1 MTDTLERV
9 FVLIV
14 IILAVLFIGVG
25 LNVFESFTT
34 MRHERDPTT
43 MEQTGLITDSP
54 GNPAV
59 VYKSTSGVVN
69 DQYTNV
75 PTRENV
81 YQNVLQR
88 YSSQIPSQS
97 YSGGQMSENRI
108 LKSSGGPLP
117 NVILNPAS
125 DADKQIVC
133 KLNDTCEDYV
143 IDRTLYCPIGM
154 DRMETGAVGSGQRRY
169 NGCYS
174 GGRRIPS
181 LGCRHGVEE
190 ANSMAGGNL
199 CRILSQLKIQRVG
212 SGFIMI
218 PRYSVLKALLEKPI
232 ASLPDT
238 ERNQIIEMVNLRRNI
253 VAQMTFSLKSQVS
266 RSRGDK
272 MAESQLM
279 SYYNGLL
286 YNTTILYQPVT
297 DGMRMPRA
305 GFYAD
310 GISLPALERLP
321 QEQDYNVTA
330 GSIGDTTKAPLP
342 ELETVVTPD
351 VVATLPGLP
360 IPARIEPTPPPP
372 PPQPRPTPIPRP
384 SIMPAKV
391 PGPSQVTPRP
401 APAPG
406 MNTDNCPIGQGRMNG
421 QCVPATRILQE
432 LQYWTRADRRK
443 KFMVEQGKTKYRQFM
458 SNIRNLAE
466 RYKVA
471 SGNTFIIPPD
481 PQLNVFEQMK
491 YNASR

>member
-1 MTDTLERV
+1 
-9 FVLIV
+9 
-14 IILAVLFIGVG
+14 
-25 LNVFESFTT
+25 
-34 MRHERDPTT
+34 
-43 MEQTGLITDSP
+43 
-54 GNPAV
+54 
-59 VYKSTSGVVN
+59 
-69 DQYTNV
+69 
-75 PTRENV
+75 
-81 YQNVLQR
+81 
-88 YSSQIPSQS
+88 
-97 YSGGQMSENRI
+97 MSANRI

-117 NVILNPAS
+117 NVILNPES

-218 PRYSVLKALLEKPI
+218 PRYSVLKALLEKPR
-232 ASLPDT
+232 ASLSDS
-238 ERNQIIEMVNLRRNI
+238 ERNDIVNMVNLRKNI
-253 VAQMTFSLKSQVS
+253 VAQMTFALKSQVS

-297 DGMRMPRA
+297 DGMRLPRA
-305 GFYAD
+305 GFYAE
-310 GISLPALERLP
+310 GISLPVIERLP
-321 QEQDYNVTA
+321 QEPDYNVTTRTL
-330 GSIGDTTKAPLP
+330 GDTTKAPLP

-351 VVATLPGLP
+351 IVATLPGLP
-360 IPARIEPTPPPP
+360 IPSRIEPTPP
-372 PPQPRPTPIPRP
+372 QPRPMSIPRP
-384 SIMPAKV
+384 SIVPAR
-391 PGPSQVTPRP
+391 PP
-401 APAPG
+401 APAPPARAPPAPTAPG

-421 QCVPATRILQE
+421 QCVPASRILQE

-443 KFMVEQGKTKYRQFM
+443 KFMVEQGQTKYRQFM
-458 SNIRNLAE
+458 TNIRNLAE

-471 SGNTFIIPPD
+471 SGKTFTIPPD
-481 PQLNVFEQMK
+481 PQLNLFEQMK